1 MLPGASPCHGI
12 PYTLPGESGGD
23 KTGQSVVKPV
33 SAAIYGGRYRT
44 VYVCVHVCV
53 YVCVCVYM
61 CVCVYVCVCV
71 LQDLEAICQAA
82 VQLMKSKHFKKLLE
96 VELILVSHA
105 IRIL

>member
-1 MLPGASPCHGI
+1 MVFRIHYQEKVEEI
-12 PYTLPGESGGD
+12 
-23 KTGQSVVKPV
+23 KPV
-33 SAAIYGGRYRT
+33 SQWSNQFLQIYGGRYRT
-44 VYVCVHVCV
+44 VYVCMHVCV

-61 CVCVYVCVCV
+61 CVCVCV